1 MMTLLNIREIW
12 VKKKKDRKKERT
24 KARNGQTDGWIDRQM
39 TDDKPQT
46 TNRRQTERQ
55 NPSKVLGSLKFQEQ
69 TSRLVIWDTNK
80 ILPVSVTENVNRKIK
95 KLNWNNWNLGIIV
108 KDDVPYVNDV

>member
-1 MMTLLNIREIW
+1 MTFLIKEKFKRRKIKTE
-12 VKKKKDRKKERT
+12 RKKEPKQETDGRM
-24 KARNGQTDGWIDRQM
+24 DGWIDRQM

-69 TSRLVIWDTNK
+69 TSSLKIWDTN
-80 ILPVSVTENVNRKIK
+80 
-95 KLNWNNWNLGIIV
+95 
-108 KDDVPYVNDV
+108 